1 MKLILKEAAE
11 IPAVKHE
18 PIIRDISKLP
28 DLPQFFEGE
37 AKLDMRIIMRRLEIM
52 ADEMNTTIHTI
63 MRKCGMR
70 SNQINFTRNK
80 TGTCVTKYGQF
91 LLKLTGV
98 SPD

>member
-1 MKLILKEAAE
+1 MKLILKDAAE
-11 IPAVKHE
+11 TPAVEHE

-28 DLPQFFEGE
+28 DLPQVFEGE
-37 AKLDMRIIMRRLEIM
+37 AELDMLIIMRRLDIM

-70 SNQINFTRNK
+70 RNQINFKRK